1 MLQYITSNTSRRTVP
16 EQVKEVLSAGG
27 NWIQVTTDGLTDD
40 EIRAIVDKIMPD
52 CLEKQS
58 FLIFR
63 DRVELA
69 KQLNVGGV
77 VVSQGSDS
85 PSQARVTLGAAA
97 VVGVEAWQPQ
107 QIEILKALDVDFIA
121 LRPFASLPGC
131 EIAPIGVKGIAEICK
146 DMESKEILFPRVA
159 TGGVTYDD
167 IAPLMEAG
175 CNGVAMSESIADAPD
190 IAEATAR
197 AIALLSQYEKK
208 EQNALGSNS

>member
-1 MLQYITSNTSRRTVP
+1 MLQYITSNSSRRSVAD
-16 EQVKEVLSAGG
+16 QVKEVLSAGG
-27 NWIQVTTDGLTDD
+27 TWIQVSTDGLSDD
-40 EIRAIVDKIMPD
+40 QIRAIVDKIMPD

-69 KQLNVGGV
+69 KELNVGGV
-77 VVSQGSDS
+77 VVSQDSGS

-97 VVGVEAWQPQ
+97 VVGVEAWLPQ
-107 QIEILKALDVDFIA
+107 QIEALKSLDVDFIA
-121 LRPFASLPGC
+121 LRPFAPLPGC
-131 EIAPIGVKGIAEICK
+131 DIAPLGVEGTAALCGY
-146 DMESKEILFPRVA
+146 MESNEILFPKVA

-167 IAPLMEAG
+167 IAPLMKAG

-197 AIALLSQYEKK
+197 AISLLSQYEKK
-208 EQNALGSNS
+208 ELNS